1 MGPEHRGRWGRG
13 LGLLWK
19 QKLTTGHRILPQAP
33 AGQHPLPAPGL
44 PEGASAPGHARC
56 CPLGQ
61 QASAGSLWGDRT
73 SLTKTT
79 CSPAPPPSISC
90 PETQPLRLE
99 KTSDLELHVA
109 FHIIKRD
116 SIKKKKNFKKFNE
129 INHIYKCLYDVYL
142 PGAWLG
148 RTGKSVSQG
157 HPEPLIPEEGVP
169 GTAPLVRGRQ
179 GLIFCH
185 LAHLRSFPPGV
196 DSRLFI
202 SSFTHQIQRDWHVSR
217 CRGET
222 NH

>member
-1 MGPEHRGRWGRG
+1 MQPQYQPDLTLILSFEAMGPEHRGRWGRG

-99 KTSDLELHVA
+99 KTSDLDIRRGTESVPLA
-109 FHIIKRD
+109 RLRKGSYILFQLLITINQ
-116 SIKKKKNFKKFNE
+116 KN
-129 INHIYKCLYDVYL
+129 V
-142 PGAWLG
+142 
-148 RTGKSVSQG
+148 
-157 HPEPLIPEEGVP
+157 
-169 GTAPLVRGRQ
+169 
-179 GLIFCH
+179 
-185 LAHLRSFPPGV
+185 
-196 DSRLFI
+196 SRL
-202 SSFTHQIQRDWHVSR
+202 
-217 CRGET
+217 
-222 NH
+222 